1 MKCLKERGADF
12 GYDVAKM
19 VIFENRSGMYF
30 KVHEHRIGGNYHL
43 QTARA
48 EILRNLVDGEKD
60 STVMERRS
68 RHDKAVPDCVL
79 ETQAFPDVENNA
91 E

>member
-1 MKCLKERGADF
+1 MDF
-12 GYDVAKM
+12 GYGVAKM

-30 KVHEHRIGGNYHL
+30 KVHEHRSGGNYHL

-48 EILRNLVDGEKD
+48 EILRNLVDGEKN
-60 STVMERRS
+60 STVVERCS
-68 RHDKAVPDCVL
+68 RYDKAMPDGIL
-79 ETQAFPDVENNA
+79 KAQAFPDVENNT

>member
-1 MKCLKERGADF
+1 MQFLESRHPLRA
-12 GYDVAKM
+12 
-19 VIFENRSGMYF
+19 NRR
-30 KVHEHRIGGNYHL
+30 VLPCVREHRIGGNYHL

-68 RHDKAVPDCVL
+68 RHDKAVPDCIL
-79 ETQAFPDVENNA
+79 KAQAFPNMENNA